1 MNPMY
6 MRSAG
11 RRPRLLI
18 TAAILAQLP
27 LRAAWAQEPASVDPG
42 RPAQPAA
49 TQPIPTPAAAQGAS
63 AKAGPTGS
71 KAETALTADA
81 VARRAAETSY
91 NAKAAEE
98 SVRATAARVD
108 QAWMNFLPRL
118 TATGRYTRLSD
129 FTPPPL
135 FTGPSIN
142 FVGTTTPAGQ
152 PPQPGSE
159 FAVNLFGGGG
169 GFPIIVNNYLLQAS
183 IVVPISDYFLRINEG
198 YTAATKAEDAAR
210 ADVDTARAKSSAEGK
225 LAFYSWLRA
234 RGALVVAQQAL
245 VDAKTH
251 LTDAQNVFTVG
262 QASKADV
269 LRAETGVAAAELAV
283 ERTKNLVELTEK
295 QVRVAMHAA
304 DEERLSPVED
314 LEGSLPPVQ
323 GSRAEFEREA
333 VVHRPEL
340 RSVDANLEVLGQQ
353 AKVAKALYYPQIA
366 GVGNVTYANPNQR
379 RIPQSQDWFPTWDV
393 SAQLTWSPNDA
404 LLAAPTRAE
413 PEARVAQLRAQR
425 KQIEDGLA
433 LEVTQAFQAIR
444 EADVAMDT
452 SRRQVQSAQEAYR
465 VARELFNA
473 GRATSTTLT
482 DAETDL
488 TRARL
493 EVLNARVDARV
504 ARVRLE
510 HAVGRDAR
518 QAPAK

>member
-1 MNPMY
+1 MHT
-6 MRSAG
+6 RSAAG
-11 RRPRLLI
+11 TPRLLV
-18 TAAILAQLP
+18 TAAILAQIP
-27 LRAAWAQEPASVDPG
+27 LRSALAQEPTSAPPSQVPESAAPG
-42 RPAQPAA
+42 AAPAA
-49 TQPIPTPAAAQGAS
+49 GNALAPAVAPGVVP
-63 AKAGPTGS
+63 KG
-71 KAETALTADA
+71 ETALTADG
-81 VARRAAETSY
+81 VAKRAGDTSY
-91 NAKAAEE
+91 SAKAAEE
-98 SVRATAARVD
+98 SVRAGAARVD
-108 QAWMNFLPRL
+108 QAWLSFLPRL

-152 PPQPGSE
+152 PPAPGSE

-169 GFPIIVNNYLLQAS
+169 FPIFVNNYLLQAS

-198 YTAATKAEDAAR
+198 YTAATKAQEAAR
-210 ADVDTARAKSSAEGK
+210 ADVETARAKSSAEGK
-225 LAFYSWLRA
+225 LAFYAWLRA
-234 RGALVVAQQAL
+234 RGAVVVAQQAL
-245 VDAKTH
+245 LDAKTH

-269 LRAETGVAAAELAV
+269 LRAETAVAAAELAV
-283 ERTKNLVELTEK
+283 ERTKNLTELTEK

-304 DEERLSPVED
+304 DEERLTPAED
-314 LEGSLPPVQ
+314 LDGPLTAVQ
-323 GSRAEFEREA
+323 GSRQELEREA
-333 VVHRPEL
+333 IAHRPEL
-340 RSVDANLEVLGQQ
+340 RSLDANLEVMGQQ

-379 RIPQSQDWFPTWDV
+379 RVPQTQDWFPTWDV

-413 PEARVAQLRAQR
+413 PEARIAQMRAQR

-433 LEVTQAFQAIR
+433 LEVTQAFQGIR
-444 EADVAMDT
+444 EADVAIDT
-452 SRRQVQSAQEAYR
+452 SKRQVQSAQEAYR

-510 HAVGRDAR
+510 HALGRDVR
-518 QAPAK
+518 SGSAK